1 MRVLLDEADFN
12 DDDRL
17 TYRGE
22 LFTGVAAEVDSEG
35 VLLAEST
42 YRNGVQDGPERTF
55 RDDGSVRTEDTYRF
69 GILVESREWHRNGRL
84 AYELRNDEFGR
95 RLSEQRWRETVLP
108 RVEMPVGVSGA
119 KGSRP

>member
-17 TYRGE
+17 TYRGK
-22 LFTGVAAEVDSEG
+22 LFTGVAVEVDSEG

-55 RDDGSVRTEDTYRF
+55 HEDGSVRTEDTYRF

-84 AYELRNDEFGR
+84 ACELRNDAFGR
-95 RLSEQRWRETVLP
+95 RLTEQRWAEDGTP
-108 RVEMPVGVSGA
+108 EG
-119 KGSRP
+119 